1 MTQPRFEFQAEGEKV
16 TFWLRVQPRARR
28 ERLMADPQGRLRLQV
43 TAPPAEGRANE
54 ACVRYLA
61 RSLRLPAS
69 APANR
74 LPAPIQEQSSVAT
87 RTGTDN
93 RRPATRKSAD
103 VFTFRACRMPTASI
117 TASIASNTTP

>member
-28 ERLMADPQGRLRLQV
+28 ERLMADPQGQLRLQV
-43 TAPPAEGRANE
+43 TAPPAAGRANE

-69 APANR
+69 A
-74 LPAPIQEQSSVAT
+74 IEIV
-87 RTGTDN
+87 TGH
-93 RRPATRKSAD
+93 RSARKLLRITGRSARK
-103 VFTFRACRMPTASI
+103 TLEGLQALI
-117 TASIASNTTP
+117 G